1 MLFTSNYIDFNFGLG
16 FLPISQFIEITKG
29 SEESKTTTQIDEMYG
44 KISLLKDVIIYG
56 DITNQFET
64 LKYFY
69 LLLEKNGFIVS
80 TFLKY
85 EELNEKLLSA
95 MVGYLVVYMK
105 DSQIVNFFKSAN
117 FLSKGDKVI
126 VDTGDIKLLRFVNK
140 SILDKKAEFKVMFV
154 SKSKEFL
161 NEILANQIFNLI
173 PVNEDFL
180 KEKFG
185 V

>member
-16 FLPISQFIEITKG
+16 FFPVSQYLQIGLGLGEPKPISYLDEIYNKM
-29 SEESKTTTQIDEMYG
+29 SIY
-44 KISLLKDVIIYG
+44 KDIIIYG
-56 DITNQFET
+56 NVVDQFDQ

-69 LLLEKNGFIVS
+69 LLLEKNGFIIS

-95 MVGYLVVYMK
+95 MVGYLIMYMK

-126 VDTGDIKLLRFVNK
+126 VDTSDIKLLRFVNK

>member
-1 MLFTSNYIDFNFGLG
+1 MLFTSNHIDFNFGLG
-16 FLPISQFIEITKG
+16 FLPVSQFL
-29 SEESKTTTQIDEMYG
+29 QIGLGLGEPKPISYLDEMYG
-44 KISLLKDVIIYG
+44 KISPLRDIILYG

-95 MVGYLVVYMK
+95 MVGYLIIYMK
-105 DSQIVNFFKSAN
+105 DSQIINFFKSAN

-126 VDTGDIKLLRFVNK
+126 VDTGDIKLLRFVSK
-140 SILDKKAEFKVMFV
+140 SILDKKAEFKPMFIN
-154 SKSKEFL
+154 KSKEFL
-161 NEILANQIFNLI
+161 NEVLANQIFNLI

-185 V
+185 I